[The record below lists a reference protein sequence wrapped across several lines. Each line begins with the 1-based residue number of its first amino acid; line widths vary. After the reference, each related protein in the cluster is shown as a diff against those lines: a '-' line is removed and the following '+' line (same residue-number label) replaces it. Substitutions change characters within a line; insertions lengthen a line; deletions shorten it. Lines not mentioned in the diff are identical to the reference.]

1 MDTICNIKQL
11 IDDIKEKELTI
22 EEIKKLSSINSE
34 LYTILYNNKRRI
46 EKNRV
51 KTKEENEQEQQ
62 QTMGVLKSVMCI

>member
-1 MDTICNIKQL
+1 MDTITTIKQL
-11 IDDIKEKELTI
+11 VDDIKKKELTI
-22 EEIKKLSSINSE
+22 EEIKKLSSVNSE